1 MDAEGGEAAGVP
13 ARGVVDQRKTTH
25 AVVGDRVVGTGASWG

>member
-13 ARGVVDQRKTTH
+13 ARAVVEPRKTTH
-25 AVVGDRVVGTGASWG
+25 AMVGDRVVGTGASWG